1 MNYSIGLT
9 LRYFIFYKQTQI
21 KGKSIHIHQQYPQ
34 HSAEKTTSYSR
45 QYRTPHTA
53 AITITA
59 FTRYFSM
66 HLHSLPISL
75 LSFPALLTQ
84 GATSAYSLTYFTHPS
99 LTLFC
104 SLSFTISTNSQKTLP
119 SLVHTRFPSF
129 HHSQKTNF
137 SQSIIDHPSP

>member
-21 KGKSIHIHQQYPQ
+21 KGKSIHNTQ
-34 HSAEKTTSYSR
+34 HKRQHPIPR

-53 AITITA
+53 AITIPA

-84 GATSAYSLTYFTHPS
+84 GATSACY
-99 LTLFC
+99 
-104 SLSFTISTNSQKTLP
+104 SFTPLLTFFYYLY
-119 SLVHTRFPSF
+119 
-129 HHSQKTNF
+129 
-137 SQSIIDHPSP
+137 